1 MSIDN
6 KQPTTKGP
14 AQWFTGEVWID
25 SLVQAHDDWPVIVG
39 AVHFSPGARTAWHS
53 HEGGQTLYVTEG
65 RGFVQARGADVLELR
80 AGDTHFTPDAQV
92 HWHGA
97 THEHLMTHLS
107 ITRGP
112 ATWGEHVTDEQYAR
126 PTN

>member
-1 MSIDN
+1 MSIND

-14 AQWFTGEVWID
+14 ADWFTGEVWID
-25 SLVQAHDDWPVIVG
+25 SLVAARADWPVLVG

-65 RGFVQARGADVLELR
+65 RGFVQSRDDEVVALR
-80 AGDTHFTPDAQV
+80 AGDTHCTPDAQV

-97 THEHLMTHLS
+97 APEHLMTHLT

-112 ATWGEHVTDEQYAR
+112 ATWGEHVTDEQYGH
-126 PTN
+126 TTS

>member
-1 MSIDN
+1 MSIDD

-14 AQWFTGEVWID
+14 AEWFTGEVWID
-25 SLVQAHDDWPVIVG
+25 PLVLAHDDWPVIIS
-39 AVHFSPGARTAWHS
+39 AVHFSPGAHSAWHS

-65 RGFVQARGADVLELR
+65 RGVVQARGGEVVELR
-80 AGDTHFTPDAQV
+80 AGDTHFTPDSHV

-97 THEHLMTHLS
+97 TQEHLMTHLS

-112 ATWGEHVTDEQYAR
+112 TMWGEHVSDEEYGQA
-126 PTN
+126 TS